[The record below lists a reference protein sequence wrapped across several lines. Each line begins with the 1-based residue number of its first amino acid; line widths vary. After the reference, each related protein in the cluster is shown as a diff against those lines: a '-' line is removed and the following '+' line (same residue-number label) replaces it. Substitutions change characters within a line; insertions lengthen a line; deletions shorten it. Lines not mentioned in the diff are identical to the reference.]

1 MRLLI
6 TPLALIAALAM
17 ATPAVGEERAEQKS
31 EKAAKLELPE
41 EKHPPAKA
49 AGPNE
54 DTTEAEADPWSRENR

>member
-17 ATPAVGEERAEQKS
+17 ATPGVAEERAEQKS
-31 EKAAKLELPE
+31 EKTGKLELPE
-41 EKHPPAKA
+41 EKQPPAKA

-54 DTTEAEADPWSRENR
+54 DTTEAETDPWSRENR